1 MGGRWSVEAR
11 NVDDVEWAVCDYN
24 LTFFVWVCKS
34 IYCLY
39 KYEVVNI
46 GKHG

>member
-24 LTFFVWVCKS
+24 LTFFGWFCKS
-34 IYCLY
+34 IYCLCR
-39 KYEVVNI
+39 YEVVI
-46 GKHG
+46 IEKHG